1 MNGGKQDNSMNNN
14 RDDTVMEACP
24 IWKTLLTNQPDK
36 IDNNR
41 MNSLRAAV
49 LGVNDDIVS
58 ITGFLVGNDSGTPS
72 ALLIAGLS
80 ALITSA
86 FSIVGG
92 EYSSVAAQRDAER
105 AAGVNEANP
114 WRAAISLFLS
124 FVVGILIII
133 LIALSITGWLVMR
146 VGGMRGREIV
156 KPIIRN
162 ALIGMLTM
170 GFACWMKT

>member
-1 MNGGKQDNSMNNN
+1 
-14 RDDTVMEACP
+14 
-24 IWKTLLTNQPDK
+24 
-36 IDNNR
+36 

-58 ITGFLVGNDSGTPS
+58 ITGFLVGNGAPS

-80 ALITSA
+80 ALITGA
-86 FSIVGG
+86 FSMVGG
-92 EYSSVAAQRDAER
+92 EYSSVEAQRDAER
-105 AAGVNEANP
+105 AAGVNETNP

-124 FVVGILIII
+124 FVVGILITI
-133 LIALSITGWLVMR
+133 LIALSITGWLAVR

-162 ALIGMLTM
+162 AFIGMLAM